1 MDLLRVGRLLIRIPF
16 VRFPLEPIR
25 VQVSGLYFFWVSK
38 SNEIEIIFSCCC
50 KELKKEKKGNFYF
63 FQSVSR
69 LVYSFVRPEEAHYIV
84 GTLP

>member
-50 KELKKEKKGNFYF
+50 KELKKEKKGIFIF
-63 FQSVSR
+63 SSQFPV
-69 LVYSFVRPEEAHYIV
+69 
-84 GTLP
+84 